1 MKMRKIWSRNLLKT
15 ACLRRERK
23 ERQEMLSSRLKGVLK
38 SLCQLV
44 RERDKLSIPKTSIL
58 KILDQSPMLS
68 AGYQNGNV
76 LASRES
82 LRRRVFISKEPRVML
97 KLIPMSLGVSLKVQ
111 LIRKLCKRSKRLTN
125 VERSEVYLSY

>member
-68 AGYQNGNV
+68 AGYLNGNA

-82 LRRRVFISKEPRVML
+82 LRRRVFISKEPKVML
-97 KLIPMSLGVSLKVQ
+97 KLIPMSPGVSLKVQ
-111 LIRKLCKRSKRLTN
+111 LIRKSYKRSKRLTN

>member
-97 KLIPMSLGVSLKVQ
+97 KLIPMSPGVSLKVQ
-111 LIRKLCKRSKRLTN
+111 LIRKSYKRSKRLTN